1 MGVLFGECSFDPGTR
16 QLFRKGK
23 LVDLSP
29 KAFHRL
35 EILLDR
41 RPKALSKEE
50 LQDLVWPGVFVA
62 EGNLARL
69 VTEIRH
75 AIGDSSDE
83 PRFLRTVHGF
93 GYAFSGQARA
103 DTDDKRDA
111 VEGSVFKLIWGDR
124 EIALREGENVLGR
137 DRDAVAWVDVGS
149 VSRHHARIV
158 VSGEKARLEDLGS
171 KNGTFVK
178 GRKLAAPRDLKDG
191 DEIRIGTVPM
201 TFRRFESPETTR
213 TARSG

>member
-1 MGVLFGECSFDPGTR
+1 MKVFFGDCLFDPGTR

-23 LVDLSP
+23 VVGLSP
-29 KAFHRL
+29 KAFHLL

-41 RPKALSKEE
+41 RPNALSKEE
-50 LQDLVWPGVFVA
+50 LQDLIWPGVFVA

-75 AIGDSSDE
+75 AVGDSSEE

-93 GYAFSGQARA
+93 GYAFSGEARA
-103 DTDDKRDA
+103 DADEKREA
-111 VEGSVFKLIWGDR
+111 AEGPVFKLIWGDR
-124 EIALREGENVLGR
+124 EIALHEGENVLGR
-137 DRDAVAWVDVGS
+137 DRDAVAWLDVGS

-158 VSGEKARLEDLGS
+158 VSGETARLEDLGS

-201 TFRRFESPETTR
+201 TFRRFASPQTTQ